1 MGYRLNRLDET
12 VSIAVS
18 NPLLTEF
25 GIHLRL
31 ESCERALP
39 LHQRKTKHFIAKL
52 LLQPFTFYKP
62 FWKVCVSTITVI
74 ACILKL
80 IKLKNIAF
88 TIFLLSCFQNWPSVS
103 NQVCSLFEAIKKH
116 CSKQSQNSV
125 LKALATQDSRPH
137 PSIEVN
143 AAVYLFSSHSFGLL
157 QCYAAFNDYSKRP
170 L

>member
-1 MGYRLNRLDET
+1 MCTDNDRYSGHGYSGIHRYSGTKTPDDAILFT
-12 VSIAVS
+12 VS
-18 NPLLTEF
+18 
-25 GIHLRL
+25 GITAIV
-31 ESCERALP
+31 E
-39 LHQRKTKHFIAKL
+39 QKFRKFRVFPDNFDADLSKN
-52 LLQPFTFYKP
+52 
-62 FWKVCVSTITVI
+62 S
-74 ACILKL
+74 ILKL

-125 LKALATQDSRPH
+125 LKAVATQDSRPH